1 MPLGILLKIKKQ
13 TNTKGFPMRKIVHV
27 QQCFT
32 FNLTPNKK
40 IVREYRHKYDRI
52 SALLDENPGILQLV
66 HKDLEHLGS
75 DKGKGSDFSSE
86 QMLRAILVMIIEQLP
101 YRETIIRI
109 TESDFLRN
117 FSRVGIGKVMSHPFL
132 CAAFKCIQPE
142 TWSKINKLLTKA
154 ALHSEKISGK
164 MLRLDSTVCES
175 NIHYPTDAYLLWDTY
190 RVISRLIRECSAE
203 EPLWD
208 MKNRFHE
215 KKIKKLYVYVSTHSS
230 KKNKSTKRAVTAAF
244 KKLLKRV
251 GALCEIADRYIS
263 RSCAM
268 PTYNKKAVELLE
280 SLKHFHVLGMRVVD
294 QSHRSKVLK
303 ETVPASE
310 RIFSIFEEHTE
321 LLKRGKAG
329 KPVEFGHMVSI
340 GQTEEKFI
348 SYYNVR
354 EKSLHDIEIKKKALK
369 GHKKK
374 FSHYPDG
381 FTADKNYYVS
391 MDDVKHWEEKINNYA
406 IAKKGRKNKQEMLR
420 ESDEEFTFMQRF
432 RAGVEGSIS
441 VLKRA
446 FGLRR
451 CFFKGFKSFASAVG
465 CRVFCHNLVVL
476 TRL

>member
-1 MPLGILLKIKKQ
+1 
-13 TNTKGFPMRKIVHV
+13 MRKIVHV
-27 QQCFT
+27 QPCFT
-32 FNLTPNKK
+32 FNLTPDKK
-40 IVREYRHKYDRI
+40 IVRDYRNKYDRI
-52 SALLDENPGILQLV
+52 SALLDENPGVLQLV
-66 HKDLEHLGS
+66 HKDLEQLGS

-101 YRETIIRI
+101 YRETVIRI

-117 FSRVGIGKVMSHPFL
+117 FTRIGVGKVMSHPFL
-132 CAAFKCIQPE
+132 CAAFKCIRPE
-142 TWSKINKLLTKA
+142 TWKTVNNLLTNA
-154 ALHSEKISGK
+154 ALEGEKISGN

-175 NIHYPTDAYLLWDTY
+175 NIHYPTDAFLLWDSY
-190 RVISRLIRECSAE
+190 RVVSRIMRQCCDE

-208 MKNRFHE
+208 MKNRFHV
-215 KKIKKLYVYVSTHSS
+215 KKSKKLYVYVATHGS
-230 KKNKSTKRAVTAAF
+230 KKSDSTKRAVTKKF
-244 KKLLKRV
+244 KELLGRV
-251 GALCEIADRYIS
+251 RILCETADRFIS
-263 RSCAM
+263 NSRTI
-268 PTYNKKAVELLE
+268 PTRNEHALELLE
-280 SLKHFHVLGMRVVD
+280 SLIHFQALGLRVVE
-294 QSHRSKVLK
+294 QSHRAWVLK

-310 RIFSIFEEHTE
+310 RVFSIFEEHTE

-348 SYYNVR
+348 SYYDVR
-354 EKSLHDIEIKKKALK
+354 EKSLHDIEIKKDALK
-369 GHKKK
+369 EHKKK
-374 FSHYPDG
+374 FKQYPDS
-381 FTADKNYYVS
+381 FTADKNYYES
-391 MDDVKHWEEKINNYA
+391 MDDIKHWEKKIDTYA
-406 IAKKGRKNKQEMLR
+406 IAKKGRKNEQEILR

-465 CRVFCHNLVVL
+465 CLVFCHNLVVL